1 MAIAYIRY
9 QKYQKCYL
17 GQPVAPP
24 EYKKGEQVSSDVF
37 FNLDEC
43 ENIYLWKPTDQ
54 IICAEDN
61 PFSGESLYKPLY
73 ASNTSPVSVAD
84 AVAGDKVFYRPTQ
97 NDIVISKDDIDG
109 ASLIGYVVVPASHH
123 RYGVSGC
130 CGIMMPLDKV
140 PQRQLRYDSSY
151 YENRYDFQIRD
162 EHNVFYNEAG
172 FNGAL
177 TYPNPYDLTQGD
189 PVYADF
195 WNGFYP
201 NPEKDTEAMWQNMRF
216 EDSELADV
224 LYNLT
229 TDGTSKGSWYLPSV
243 YEILYIYAKQK
254 TFGITTDWDY
264 LTSTITTDTTDGL
277 NYKYVLVNTLVNGE
291 LNLSDKYL
299 SPEPGDRIP
308 ANSGFVIPFAKL
320 YQI

>member
-1 MAIAYIRY
+1 MATGYIRY

-17 GQPVAPP
+17 GQPVDPP
-24 EYKKGEQVSSDVF
+24 EYKKGNLVSPDVF
-37 FNLDEC
+37 PVLDVC

-61 PFSGESLYKPLY
+61 SSSGIGLYKPLY
-73 ASNTSPVSVAD
+73 ASNASPVSVAD

-97 NDIVISKDDIDG
+97 DDIVISKDDIDG
-109 ASLIGYVVVPASHH
+109 ASLIGYVVVPASHR

-130 CGIMMPLDKV
+130 CGIMMPLDKA
-140 PQRQLRYDSSY
+140 PKKNYSYDSSFY
-151 YENRYDFQIRD
+151 WNRYDFPIMNNN
-162 EHNVFYNEAG
+162 NVFYNEAG
-172 FNGAL
+172 YNDNVRL
-177 TYPNPYDLTQGD
+177 IYPNPYDLTEGD
-189 PVYADF
+189 PFYTDF
-195 WNGFYP
+195 WNRFYP
-201 NPEKDTEAMWQNMRF
+201 NPERDTEYMWQNMRF

-243 YEILYIYAKQK
+243 YEILYIYAKQE
-254 TFGITTDWDY
+254 TFGITTDRDY
-264 LTSTITTDTTDGL
+264 LTSTITTHDLKT
-277 NYKYVLVNTLVNGE
+277 YILVNTLVNGE

-308 ANSGFVIPFAKL
+308 ANGGFIIPFAKL

>member
-1 MAIAYIRY
+1 MATGYIRY
-9 QKYQKCYL
+9 QKLQKCYL
-17 GQPVAPP
+17 GQPIDPP
-24 EYKKGEQVSSDVF
+24 EYKKGDLISDQIF
-37 FNLDEC
+37 TNLDVC

-54 IICAEDN
+54 IICTEDN
-61 PFSGESLYKPLY
+61 SSSGIGLYKPLY
-73 ASNTSPVSVAD
+73 ASKTSPVSVAD

-109 ASLIGYVVVPASHH
+109 ASLIGYVVVPASHR

-140 PQRQLRYDSSY
+140 PKKRYSYDSSFY
-151 YENRYDFQIRD
+151 WNRYDFQISD
-162 EHNVFYNEAG
+162 NHNVFYNEAG
-172 FNGAL
+172 YNDNGRL
-177 TYPNPYDLTQGD
+177 IYPNPYDLTEGD
-189 PVYADF
+189 PFYTDF

-201 NPEKDTEAMWQNMRF
+201 NPERDTEYMWQNMRF

-229 TDGTSKGSWYLPSV
+229 TDGTSKRSWYLPSV
-243 YEILYIYAKQK
+243 YEILYIYAKQE
-254 TFGITTDWDY
+254 TFGITTDRDY
-264 LTSTITTDTTDGL
+264 LTSTITTHDL
-277 NYKYVLVNTLVNGE
+277 KSYILVNTLVNGE

-308 ANSGFVIPFAKL
+308 ANNGFIIPFAKL

>member
-1 MAIAYIRY
+1 MATTGYIRY

-17 GQPVAPP
+17 GQPVDPP
-24 EYKKGEQVSSDVF
+24 EYKKGDLISDQIF
-37 FNLDEC
+37 TNLDDC
-43 ENIYLWKPTDQ
+43 ENMYLWKPTDQ

-61 PFSGESLYKPLY
+61 PFSGEGLYKPLY

-109 ASLIGYVVVPASHH
+109 ASLIGYVVVPASHR

-140 PQRQLRYDSSY
+140 PQRIYTYVGSY
-151 YENRYDFQIRD
+151 NGNRYDFPIRD
-162 EHNVFYNEAG
+162 EYNIFYNEAG
-172 FNGAL
+172 HGLAL
-177 TYPNPYDLTQGD
+177 AYPNPYDLTQGD
-189 PVYADF
+189 PFYTDF
-195 WNGFYP
+195 WDGFYP
-201 NPEKDTEAMWQNMRF
+201 NPEKDTEIMWQLMN
-216 EDSELADV
+216 SELADV

-264 LTSTITTDTTDGL
+264 LTSTVTTDGL
-277 NYKYVLVNTLVNGE
+277 KYVLVNTLVNGE